1 MRGEDELNRAIDLYS
16 DTVKRICLI
25 HLKNEA
31 DTEDIF
37 QTVFLKY
44 ILSSVVFES
53 AEHEKAWIIRVTI
66 NACKDLL
73 KSFFRTHTVPLE
85 EIHEQIAAVSSDREG
100 EVLEAVLRLPEKYR
114 QVIYLH
120 FYEGYT
126 APQIAEMLG
135 RNVNTVYTYIQR
147 GKQQLKAELGGEDD
161 ADTQ

>member
-1 MRGEDELNRAIDLYS
+1 MRQESEVNTAIDRYA
-16 DTVKRICLI
+16 DTVRRLCMV

-44 ILSSVVFES
+44 ALSSQAFDS
-53 AEHEKAWIIRVTI
+53 PEHEKAWIIRVTV

-73 KSFFRTHTVPLE
+73 KSFFRSRVISLE
-85 EIHEQIAAVSSDREG
+85 ELTQEPAILAEDRRY
-100 EVLEAVLRLPEKYR
+100 VLEAVLKLPEKYR

-126 APQIAEMLG
+126 APEIAKLLG
-135 RNVNTVYTYIQR
+135 RKVNTVYTHLNRARELLRQ
-147 GKQQLKAELGGEDD
+147 ELGGTPDG
-161 ADTQ
+161 A